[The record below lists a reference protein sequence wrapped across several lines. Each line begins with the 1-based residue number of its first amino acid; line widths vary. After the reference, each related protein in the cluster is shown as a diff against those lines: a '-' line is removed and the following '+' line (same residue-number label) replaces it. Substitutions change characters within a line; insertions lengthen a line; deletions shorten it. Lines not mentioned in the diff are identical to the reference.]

1 MDQSDSQLGFPTAPV
16 KNRVEELN
24 RAGVEGYWH
33 ICDKQPIRAIRELA
47 NNVLTSE
54 RTNHALRKCSHG

>member
-1 MDQSDSQLGFPTAPV
+1 MDQSDSRLGFPTAPV

-47 NNVLTSE
+47 NNVLTVG
-54 RTNHALRKCSHG
+54 KD